1 MEATRQERVERR
13 RNRISR
19 RREGTEGGF
28 DYSLLLLTF
37 VMLGF
42 GMLMI
47 YSSSSYTAQV
57 KNDDSTYFLKRQA
70 INVLVGTVGLL
81 IASKFNYK
89 YFIKP
94 LPLLRVKFVNLIYIV
109 CVSLQIIVLLQ
120 GGGLNG
126 ANRWLRVGFLSFQPS
141 ELTKVGIIIITAYY
155 LYEMPRKFSTTK
167 ALIRI
172 FVPVILPL
180 GLVAYQ
186 DLSSA
191 IVIFIISY
199 GMCFL
204 EVKNKVPLIIFA
216 LIMVFLAYLYVF
228 HIGSSFRADRIEIW
242 KNPEGHPKGLQIVHG
257 LYAIASG
264 GLFGSGLGES
274 MQKLGFL
281 PEPYNDMI
289 FSVICEELGLVG
301 AGVVIVMFIL
311 LCWRIYR
318 IATRCTDLFPALICT
333 GVMIHIA
340 SQAIINIAVVT
351 NTIPS
356 TGIPLPFISYGG
368 SSVIFLMMEIGIVL
382 GISANTDS
390 SGGKIER
397 T

>member
-13 RNRISR
+13 RGRISR

-47 YSSSSYTAQV
+47 YSSSSYTAQI
-57 KNDDSTYFLKRQA
+57 KSGDSTYFLKKQA
-70 INVLVGTVGLL
+70 FNVAVGAVGMLVA
-81 IASKFNYK
+81 IKFKYK

-94 LPLLRVKFVNLIYIV
+94 IPFLHMRFVTLIYLI
-109 CVSLQIIVLLQ
+109 CVSLQVLVLVQ

-126 ANRWLRVGFLSFQPS
+126 ANRWLNLGVVSFQPS
-141 ELTKVGIIIITAYY
+141 ELTKIGIIIITAYY
-155 LYEMPRKFSTTK
+155 LYEMPRKFSSTK
-167 ALIRI
+167 TLVRV
-172 FVPVILPL
+172 FVPVSLPL
-180 GLVAYQ
+180 LLVAYQ

-191 IVIFIISY
+191 IVIFIIAY
-199 GMCFL
+199 GMCFMD
-204 EVKNKVPLIIFA
+204 VKNKMPLIILA
-216 LIMVFLAYLYVF
+216 LIVLFLAYLYVF

-289 FSVICEELGLVG
+289 FSVICEELGLIG
-301 AGVVIVMFIL
+301 AGIVIVMFIL

-318 IATRCTDLFPALICT
+318 IASRCTNLFPALICT

-356 TGIPLPFISYGG
+356 TGIPLPLISYGG

-382 GISANTDS
+382 GISANTDT
-390 SGGKIER
+390 SGGRNER